1 MLRALD
7 IMTQNIAKIRG
18 SATVAE
24 AVRLM
29 KQRNCRS
36 LIVDRRSDQDVYG
49 ILTETDVMYKVVA
62 LGKDPETILVV
73 DIMTKPCVVVN
84 PNATLEEV
92 AQVFAAHQLLR
103 APVIQGKLL
112 GMITVTDLLSYYPT
126 IAQPHLEAELHHAR
140 HQATRICTEQG
151 AESPTC
157 IAAWNAVE
165 ALQADLARQPVDR
178 LLRQTFEEYCEELP
192 IDSNSAFRTNLCGG

>member
-7 IMTQNIAKIRG
+7 IMTRNIAKIRG

-29 KQRNCRS
+29 KQHQSRS
-36 LIVDRRSDQDVYG
+36 LMVDRRSDEDAYG

-62 LGKDPETILVV
+62 LGQDPAAVLVA

-92 AQVFAAHQLLR
+92 AHLFANHQLLR
-103 APVIQGKLL
+103 APVIQGKIL
-112 GMITVTDLLSYYPT
+112 GMITVTDLLSYYPA

-151 AESPTC
+151 AESLAC

-165 ALQADLARQPVDR
+165 ALQADLARQPIDR
-178 LLRQTFEEYCEELP
+178 LLQHTFEEYCEEFP
-192 IDSNSAFRTNLCGG
+192 DGANADFRANLCGG